1 VKSGLALIGAIVVL
15 FVLALFAVCSLGDDD
30 ESLGRVQLVSH
41 DYECQS
47 HDCGDDWGGGS
58 DGNTGYGG
66 GGGQGGDTDQRGDHN
81 CRNFCFYG
89 IPAPGEQPQSLFPPT
104 PEGIRDFVL
113 ATMQAGIE
121 MGRLFADTT
130 ITFVS
135 NLLVG
140 IA

>member
-1 VKSGLALIGAIVVL
+1 VKALAAIIIAIFIAGLLVAGCVALVN
-15 FVLALFAVCSLGDDD
+15 D
-30 ESLGRVQLVSH
+30 EDSLGRIQLVSH
-41 DYECQS
+41 ERDRCYE
-47 HDCGDDWGGGS
+47 DCDDWGGGS
-58 DGNTGYGG
+58 DGNTGYDGE
-66 GGGQGGDTDQRGDHN
+66 GGQGGDTDQRGDHN

-89 IPAPGEQPQSLFPPT
+89 IPVPGEQPQSLFPPT
-104 PEGIRDFVL
+104 PDAIRQFVL
-113 ATMQAGIE
+113 ATIQAGIE